1 LNGVGSGRR
10 VAQFPTV
17 EEVAVA
23 VVLVH
28 EGRGLTQESY
38 DEVVRRVSDGKTRM
52 ESPADWPVEGLLV
65 HAAGQGAGGFR
76 VVDVWESEEAARRF
90 GETLIPILQE
100 VGVEAEPDMYPA
112 HTFVSA

>member
-1 LNGVGSGRR
+1 M
-10 VAQFPTV
+10 
-17 EEVAVA
+17 A

-28 EGRGLTQESY
+28 QGAGLTQQSY
-38 DEVVRRVSDGKTRM
+38 EEVVREVTGKTNP

-65 HAAGQGAGGFR
+65 HAAGEGRDGFR

-90 GETLIPILQE
+90 GEKLAPILQRT
-100 VGVEAEPDMYPA
+100 GITAEPDIYSA